1 MRKVAA
7 AVFVFTV
14 MMFGLIVTAKAQ
26 GTETYDVVTYKLPA
40 GWQKQPSDRGLQLS
54 RVNTSTNE
62 FAMAIVIKSLPSDAS
77 AADNFT
83 HYWNTV
89 VKATVKVGSAPMME
103 APMVENGWD
112 VVSGSANFTD
122 GGVNGVVTQL
132 IATGGGKV
140 TGVIIM
146 TNTSSFQSD
155 LLSFLSS
162 IKLPKAAASQTRNA
176 APVSTSGNSSLVGL
190 WVNYNTETS
199 GYMNGMPMLSG
210 GYFRREYLFKPDGT
224 YVFRAK
230 DWSTIVK
237 DILYVKETGTY
248 SVNGNQITIKP
259 TQTSGGWWA
268 KAASGRTVGW
278 GKKVRGSTHKSEP
291 VTYTFEIKYLSGMG
305 ENYLILRSRYATER
319 DGRQN
324 SGGSGTHEYNYS
336 HRATGESLIDDPQ

>member
-1 MRKVAA
+1 MKK
-7 AVFVFTV
+7 
-14 MMFGLIVTAKAQ
+14 MSINTAIMLMLCIPALVVNLSAQ
-26 GTETYDVVTYKLPA
+26 EKFDVVNYTAPKGWQKELKPNALQFSIADKTDDSFALMMLFKALPA
-40 GWQKQPSDRGLQLS
+40 GEDARKNFDVSWESIVQDSFDR
-54 RVNTSTNE
+54 
-62 FAMAIVIKSLPSDAS
+62 SLKPEMSPD
-77 AADNFT
+77 DI
-83 HYWNTV
+83 
-89 VKATVKVGSAPMME
+89 
-103 APMVENGWD
+103 ENGWTIS
-112 VVSGSANFTD
+112 SGIATTEY
-122 GGVNGVVTQL
+122 NGYKAAVL
-132 IATGGGKV
+132 LMSSTGGGKV
-140 TGVIIM
+140 INLLVVM
-146 TNTSSFQSD
+146 NSNKFQPTIEAFIRS
-155 LLSFLSS
+155 LV
-162 IKLPKAAASQTRNA
+162 LPKIAVQTRNA